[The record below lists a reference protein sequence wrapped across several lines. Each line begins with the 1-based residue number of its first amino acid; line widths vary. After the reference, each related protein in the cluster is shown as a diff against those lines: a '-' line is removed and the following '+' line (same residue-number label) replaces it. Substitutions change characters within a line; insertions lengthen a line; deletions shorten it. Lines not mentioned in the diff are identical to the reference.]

1 MKADSPSP
9 GSPQASEGVDSGA
22 LSRPETGDPH
32 SRPHEPS
39 KPLSPPPPGST
50 AAELKPASSRE
61 LVAVSDPSL
70 DRLAASARAYAAA
83 KDSANTARAYASD
96 WRLFARWCRRRGFE
110 AAEPHPPTVGLYLA
124 ALAAGDGMDACAV
137 STIDRKLSGLCA
149 AYRAAGTPLDRQ
161 DRHIA
166 NVMAGIR
173 RTHAKPP
180 RQKEAVLGEDV
191 LDMIATLPN
200 DLRGFRDRAILL
212 LGFAGAL
219 RRSEVVGLDC
229 GPSETQDGD
238 GWIEIL
244 PAGASGSAGASGQS
258 GDGGLLLTIRGKT
271 GWRQVEVGRGSSE
284 RTCPVA
290 ALETWLKLGRIAHGP
305 VFRRLAQANGGVAAE
320 RLSDKHVARLV
331 QKTAMAAGI
340 RGDLAEG
347 ARRLAFAG
355 HSLRAG
361 LATAADVEEALVQKQ
376 LGHASAEM
384 TRGYKRRRDRFRV
397 NLTRAAG
404 L

>member
-1 MKADSPSP
+1 MSTEDACLP
-9 GSPQASEGVDSGA
+9 
-22 LSRPETGDPH
+22 
-32 SRPHEPS
+32 
-39 KPLSPPPPGST
+39 SPPPVGSFDAVT
-50 AAELKPASSRE
+50 VAETSFKVADPAIE
-61 LVAVSDPSL
+61 
-70 DRLAASARAYAAA
+70 RLAASARAYATA

-110 AAEPHPPTVGLYLA
+110 AADPHPPTVGLYLA
-124 ALAAGDGMDACAV
+124 ALAAGDGVDVCAV

-149 AYRAAGTPLDRQ
+149 AYRTAGTPLDRR

-180 RQKEAVLGEDV
+180 LQKEAVLGEDV

-229 GPSETQDGD
+229 GPGQTQDGA
-238 GWIEIL
+238 GWIEVL
-244 PAGASGSAGASGQS
+244 PAGASGSAGASGLAGAS
-258 GDGGLLLTIRGKT
+258 GPSVDGGLLLTIRGKT
-271 GWRQVEVGRGSSE
+271 GWRHVEVGRGSSE
-284 RTCPVA
+284 RTCPVI

-305 VFRRLAQANGGVAAE
+305 VFRPMRRANGPVASD

-331 QKTAMAAGI
+331 QKTAMAAGV
-340 RGDLAEG
+340 RGDLPEG

-361 LATAADVEEALVQKQ
+361 LATAADVEEAFVQKQ

-384 TRGYKRRRDRFRV
+384 TRGYKRRRERFKV
-397 NLTRAAG
+397 NLTKAAG